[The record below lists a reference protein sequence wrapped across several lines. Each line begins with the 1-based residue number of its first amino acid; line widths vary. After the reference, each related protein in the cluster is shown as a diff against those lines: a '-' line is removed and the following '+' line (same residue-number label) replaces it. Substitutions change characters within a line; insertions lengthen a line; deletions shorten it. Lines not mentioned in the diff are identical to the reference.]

1 MTRLEQIQTQYKGI
15 SGNISLFTTDGATY
29 NFIDVDNDRLDG
41 IELFTLSCGCCSDYD
56 NMSTELSYELEYM
69 DEDDFNELLSELDKL
84 K

>member
-15 SGNISLFTTDGATY
+15 SGNISLFTDGATY

-41 IELFTLSCGCCSDYD
+41 IESFTLSCGCCSDYD